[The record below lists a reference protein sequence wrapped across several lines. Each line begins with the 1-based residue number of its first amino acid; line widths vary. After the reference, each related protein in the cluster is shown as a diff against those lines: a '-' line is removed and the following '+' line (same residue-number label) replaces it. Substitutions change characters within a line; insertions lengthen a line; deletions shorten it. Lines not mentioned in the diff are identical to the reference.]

1 MFAVEPDGS
10 LESKETHLENLHTM
24 VQYCENKSDC
34 RRAIQLQYFG
44 ENYRKRCPNN
54 PAVACDNCLS
64 QVLIRSEVF
73 LTLPGL
79 NEFRSMGGFFFSATF
94 SLLGKIKMF

>member
-54 PAVACDNCLS
+54 PSVACDNCLS
-64 QVLIRSEVF
+64 QVHTVSKVF
-73 LTLPGL
+73 LTIPGL
-79 NEFRSMGGFFFSATF
+79 NEFSQWETIFH
-94 SLLGKIKMF
+94 L